1 MKDNR
6 LYQYYTELPTWAKG
20 VVAVG
25 GAVALFFVGK
35 KIYQFVFP
43 TEAQKRARQL
53 GREID
58 GEIQKLEETQKPSFS
73 DSQYTLF
80 ANTIYNSMRYCAG
93 DDYGTVEATM
103 KKMKNNLDVAKLI
116 KTFGTK
122 KDFCFGINTGEFDLF
137 TYVQKELGND
147 FGGITNYR
155 IKRINEDWRKKGIT
169 YQL

>member
-1 MKDNR
+1 MAIAIILD
-6 LYQYYTELPTWAKG
+6 LEQPWELMNQLKKWLKAISTL
-20 VVAVG
+20 
-25 GAVALFFVGK
+25 LFK
-35 KIYQFVFP
+35 MLP
-43 TEAQKRARQL
+43 QL
-53 GREID
+53 GPGVYE
-58 GEIQKLEETQKPSFS
+58 
-73 DSQYTLF
+73 
-80 ANTIYNSMRYCAG
+80 
-93 DDYGTVEATM
+93 
-103 KKMKNNLDVAKLI
+103 KMKNNLDVAKLI